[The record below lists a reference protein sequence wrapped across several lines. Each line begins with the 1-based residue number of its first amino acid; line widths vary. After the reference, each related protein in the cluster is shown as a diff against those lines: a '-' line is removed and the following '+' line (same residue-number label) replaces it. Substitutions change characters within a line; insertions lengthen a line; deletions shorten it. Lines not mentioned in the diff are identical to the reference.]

1 MGGLVATVALY
12 PLELIKTRMQ
22 VISDS
27 AGTYRSLTRSF
38 REVLRNEGV
47 KGLYQGMSPALLG
60 ASGSWGGYFYFYEK
74 SKERKAR
81 RNLSSGGTS
90 TLQTFDHLSSGVE
103 AGVMLVLLF
112 NPVWVVKT
120 RLALQGAES
129 TGHAKY
135 NGSID
140 CVRTIWREEG
150 IRGLYKGLFPALLL
164 TSHGAIQFAIY
175 ESFKKFAQ
183 KYQTNS
189 EELNKQPAWVS
200 ATIGGSSKIIA
211 STITY
216 PYQLV
221 KSKLQQRDGVNASTQ
236 LTERRYTGTW
246 DCVQKVWRSEGAVGF
261 FRGVIPNS
269 LKVAP
274 SAALT
279 FLVYEEVL
287 KLMR

>member
-1 MGGLVATVALY
+1 
-12 PLELIKTRMQ
+12 MQ

-90 TLQTFDHLSSGVE
+90 TLQTFDHVSSCGSFQVMFCMMKMMCDNINLHVTQQLSSGVE

-135 NGSID
+135 NGSIGTHISSFSVHD
-140 CVRTIWREEG
+140 IVLVI
-150 IRGLYKGLFPALLL
+150 LLVF
-164 TSHGAIQFAIY
+164 I
-175 ESFKKFAQ
+175 ES
-183 KYQTNS
+183 
-189 EELNKQPAWVS
+189 V
-200 ATIGGSSKIIA
+200 
-211 STITY
+211 
-216 PYQLV
+216 
-221 KSKLQQRDGVNASTQ
+221 
-236 LTERRYTGTW
+236 
-246 DCVQKVWRSEGAVGF
+246 
-261 FRGVIPNS
+261 RGV
-269 LKVAP
+269 
-274 SAALT
+274 
-279 FLVYEEVL
+279 FL
-287 KLMR
+287 